1 MEWLKCRAR
10 AKRWKE
16 EIILVEE
23 EMRRSVE
30 FSRWLASWWRQRA
43 KNRTANTS
51 HLQEGLLAYAAEKAE
66 MENRRCISW
75 EMTWESIRERAQMVL
90 GSHLVNI
97 NDKDS
102 EGETG
107 IPIPKLTVEIDI
119 EDDGRDFFD
128 DILDTE

>member
-1 MEWLKCRAR
+1 VEWLKCRAR
-10 AKRWKE
+10 ANRWKE

-30 FSRWLASWWRQRA
+30 FSRWLVSWWRQRA
-43 KNRTANTS
+43 NNRTGNTS
-51 HLQEGLLAYAAEKAE
+51 HLQEGLLAYAAEMAD

-75 EMTWESIRERAQMVL
+75 ALTWESIRERAQMVL
-90 GSHLVNI
+90 GSHLNI

-119 EDDGRDFFD
+119 EDGRDYFD
-128 DILDTE
+128 DISDTE